1 MKLTF
6 PLFMVMTL
14 AFGQKDTTYPTLA
27 TYIHPSNFLLDTT
40 ETKNYPFIDLSK
52 NNFQFF
58 SNDSPN
64 WKYFFREFDGMTA
77 NKDRKLNFYHLG
89 GSHLQADIY
98 THVVRTY
105 LQGYWEELCGERGH
119 VFPFSLAKTNNPS
132 NYKFKSSNS
141 WKGYRSVT
149 NRPEGIEYG
158 LSGIV
163 ASCSDSIIKLN
174 FHYDKTTVRPE
185 FSSFR
190 ILHNKGALPYDIFL
204 LNSGVGISEVYTNE
218 TYGYTEFV
226 LKNDIDSLSLQFERN
241 GKGKDPL
248 MIYGITFMNNEPG
261 ISYTSI
267 GVNGASL
274 STYLKNKNFEEQ
286 LCLYPP
292 DFFAFSVGTN
302 DANVPNGQFD
312 SLYYRNN
319 LEQMILKVYRCNP
332 NCAILLTV
340 PNDAYYNRKYP
351 NGNLEALRNMVVDL
365 ARKYKLA
372 VWDVYGIMG
381 GSGSSKSWLQ
391 SGLMQSDLVHF
402 TFQGYQLKGKLFFDA
417 FLKFLDQMRNAEKM
431 K

>member
-1 MKLTF
+1 
-6 PLFMVMTL
+6 MVVTL
-14 AFGQKDTTYPTLA
+14 SFGQHDSSSLGLTSYD
-27 TYIHPSNFLLDTT
+27 HPANFLLDTS
-40 ETKNYPFIDLSK
+40 ETGIYPFIDLTK
-52 NNFQFF
+52 NHFQFL
-58 SNDSPN
+58 SEDAPN
-64 WKYFFREFDGMTA
+64 WKIFFREFDGMTA

-105 LQGYWEELCGERGH
+105 LQGYWEDVCGERGH
-119 VFPFSLAKTNNPS
+119 VFPFSLAGTNNPS
-132 NYKFKSSNS
+132 NYKFKSPNT

-149 NRPEGIEYG
+149 NRPDHIEYG

-163 ASCSDSIIKLN
+163 ASCSDSIIRLN
-174 FHYDKTTVRPE
+174 FQYDKTTVRPE
-185 FSSFR
+185 FNSFR
-190 ILHNKGALPYDIFL
+190 ILHNKGCLPYDIFL
-204 LNSGVGISEVYTNE
+204 LNSGVGISEVFTNE
-218 TYGYTEFV
+218 VNGYTEFF
-226 LKNDIDSLSLQFERN
+226 LNAEIDSLSLQFERN
-241 GKGKDPL
+241 GKGKEPL
-248 MIYGITFMNNEPG
+248 MIYGFTLMNNEPG
-261 ISYTSI
+261 ISYSAI

-312 SLYYRNN
+312 SLSYRNN
-319 LEQMILKVYRCNP
+319 LEQMILKVYLCNP

-351 NGNLEALRNMVVDL
+351 NGNLEALRNMVFSL
-365 ARKYKLA
+365 AQKYKLA
-372 VWDVYGIMG
+372 VWDFYGIMG
-381 GSGSSKSWLQ
+381 GTGSSKQWLQ

-402 TFQGYQLKGKLFFDA
+402 TFSGYQLKGKLFFDA
-417 FLKFLDQMRNAEKM
+417 FLKFLEQMRNTEKM